1 MGEDL
6 LPHLVYGLCALTSLV
21 CAILVLRSYRRA
33 RTRLLFVVALAFVG
47 LAVNNLLMVIDL
59 LLGALADLSVLRSAI
74 ALATMAAL
82 LVMLIWEER

>member
-6 LPHLVYGLCALTSLV
+6 LPHLVYGLCALTSLL

-33 RTRLLFVVALAFVG
+33 RTRLLFVVALGFVG
-47 LAVNNLLMVIDL
+47 LAVNNLLMVVDL
-59 LLGALADLSVLRSAI
+59 LLGTLADLSVLRSSVG
-74 ALATMAAL
+74 LATMAAL

>member
-47 LAVNNLLMVIDL
+47 LAVNNLLMVVDL
-59 LLGALADLSVLRSAI
+59 LLGTLADLSVLRSAI

>member
-6 LPHLVYGLCALTSLV
+6 LPHLVYGLCALTSLL

-33 RTRLLFVVALAFVG
+33 RTWLLFVVALGFVG
-47 LAVNNLLMVIDL
+47 LAVNNLLMVVNL
-59 LLGALADLSVLRSAI
+59 LLGSRADLSILRSSVG
-74 ALATMAAL
+74 LATMAAL